1 MTATIQGSQTIDRPV
16 SLVFH
21 FYADEHVRNHPRWDP
36 DIHLENPSGELLRV
50 GTLLK
55 RQNTRSGK
63 LVEGSMQVV
72 EFERD
77 RLIGMLIHDGPAEM
91 RGRATFE
98 SPDDKS
104 TRITITIEIPGLDP
118 NADTSF
124 ITGRLQRT
132 LDTLKQLIE
141 AEL

>member
-1 MTATIQGSQTIDRPV
+1 MAVTIQGSQTIDRPV
-16 SLVFH
+16 SIVFH

-36 DIHLENPSGELLRV
+36 DIHLENPSGEPLRV

-55 RQNTRSGK
+55 RQNTRSGT

-91 RGRATFE
+91 RGRAVFE
-98 SPDDKS
+98 STEGNR
-104 TRITITIEIPGLDP
+104 TRITVSVDIPAMDAG
-118 NADTSF
+118 ADTSF
-124 ITGRLQRT
+124 IKGRLQHSV
-132 LDTLKQLIE
+132 DTLKRLIE
-141 AEL
+141 SEL